1 MKIPAMTTNEL
12 LRFIATIEKD
22 NRLTAW
28 HLCLLTAIL
37 FLALK
42 QGRAEAVKVSR
53 SRIMR
58 LAHIT
63 TLPTYHKYFKSL
75 QQLGYIVYRPSY
87 HPGVRSEL
95 DLKKQPCK

>member
-1 MKIPAMTTNEL
+1 M
-12 LRFIATIEKD
+12 RFILVIEKD
-22 NRLTAW
+22 TRLTAW
-28 HLCLLTAIL
+28 HLSLLSAIL

-42 QGRAEAVKVSR
+42 QGRMEAVKVSR

-75 QQLGYIVYRPSY
+75 QQLGYIAYRPSY

-95 DLKKQPCK
+95 DIKKQPCK

>member
-1 MKIPAMTTNEL
+1 MTPNEF
-12 LRFIATIEKD
+12 LRFIAAIEKD
-22 NRLTAW
+22 DRLTAW
-28 HLCLLTAIL
+28 HLSLLAAIL
-37 FLALK
+37 FLALR
-42 QGRAEAVKVSR
+42 QGRKEAVKVSR

-95 DLKKQPCK
+95 DIKNQPCK

>member
-1 MKIPAMTTNEL
+1 MTTAEF
-12 LRFIATIEKD
+12 RHFIGLIEKD
-22 NRLTAW
+22 NRLTSW
-28 HLCLLTAIL
+28 HLSLLTAIL

-42 QGRAEAVKVSR
+42 QGRVEAVKVSR

-63 TLPTYHKYFKSL
+63 TVPTYNKYFKSL
-75 QQLGYIVYRPSY
+75 QHLGYIVYRPSY

-95 DLKKQPCK
+95 DIKQQPCK

>member
-1 MKIPAMTTNEL
+1 MTVPEFIK
-12 LRFIATIEKD
+12 FIAIIEKD
-22 NRLTAW
+22 RRLTAW
-28 HLCLLTAIL
+28 HLSLLTAIL
-37 FLALK
+37 FLALR

-87 HPGVRSEL
+87 HPAVRSEV
-95 DLKKQPCK
+95 DLRKQRTL

>member
-1 MKIPAMTTNEL
+1 MTTSEFIH
-12 LRFIATIEKD
+12 FIALIEKD
-22 NRLTAW
+22 NRLTSW
-28 HLCLLTAIL
+28 HLSLLTAIL

-42 QGRAEAVKVSR
+42 QGRMEAVKVSR

-75 QQLGYIVYRPSY
+75 QVLGYIVYRPSY
-87 HPGVRSEL
+87 HPAVRSEI
-95 DLKKQPCK
+95 DLLKISKF

>member
-1 MKIPAMTTNEL
+1 MTIIEFIQ
-12 LRFIATIEKD
+12 FIAVVEKD
-22 NRLTAW
+22 RRLTAW
-28 HLCLLTAIL
+28 HLSLLTAVL

-42 QGRAEAVKVSR
+42 QGRVEAVKVSR

-95 DLKKQPCK
+95 DIKKQPCR

>member
-1 MKIPAMTTNEL
+1 MTTIEFTQ
-12 LRFIATIEKD
+12 FIAIVEND
-22 NRLTAW
+22 RRLTAW
-28 HLCLLTAIL
+28 HLSLLTAVL
-37 FLALK
+37 FLAIK
-42 QGRAEAVKVSR
+42 QGRAEAIKVSR
-53 SRIMR
+53 SRLMR

-95 DLKKQPCK
+95 DIKKQPCK